1 MLLNSVKNCQISSQI
16 LLHVAQTD
24 RQLQGAKTYSHGQGA
39 LLLDPTGA
47 KPQDLHLGWR
57 YRARNVHRAVTNFPY
72 NKQ

>member
-1 MLLNSVKNCQISSQI
+1 MLKVVKISSQI

-47 KPQDLHLGWR
+47 KPQDLHLELR
-57 YRARNVHRAVTNFPY
+57 YRARHVHRAVTNFPY
-72 NKQ
+72 NKL